1 MNLQVIKNR
10 IRSVLAYTITGILFL
25 LISAFLILQI
35 PPVQNY
41 FIGKFLKNFTK
52 ITGFTTSVKSF
63 RMLWFDRLEL
73 QDVSVYDPSNNQMIR
88 AGEIL
93 INFELSQLW
102 ENRNVNI
109 DGVFVDSAHVFVTK
123 IDESDTAR
131 DLNINVFIRN
141 VNEGYS
147 SGSGGKKKNPPRI
160 NIGEAFV
167 NRSQFTYINQ
177 DRDSV
182 QTGFDYNHFSLSVD
196 EGQLSS
202 FVILGDTTEFKVS
215 TLIAEDLDSKFSV
228 KHISTFF
235 RVCQKSME
243 FIGLN
248 LQAGE
253 SIVSD
258 TVVFTYDRL
267 ADLNNFVEKVKIHAN
282 LRNTLIYP
290 RDLAFFLDGVG
301 SMDQPFEVDGVFNGG
316 VNNFKFSD
324 MKIDIGKS
332 HLLGSI
338 DMDGLPDITETFM
351 NINLKNSTVDPNDL
365 SFLFNE
371 ATMARILPMGEL
383 TMDGQFLGYTTDF
396 VANGKFIGK
405 LGTIDS
411 DINFKVNE
419 KNFDRSDYSGR
430 LSLNNFDLGRY
441 LNDTTTFQN
450 VSMDGR
456 VKGSG
461 LTQNTADFQLD
472 GNVYSI
478 GIRGYEYKNINTN
491 ARLALERINGFVEI
505 DDPNLQF
512 SGNGFVDLRK
522 GKSII
527 KVQASLDTAY
537 LHNLKLTTEEVFLS
551 TDINAD
557 IKGLTLDSL
566 IGTADLRN
574 FRIDYKGKSLS
585 LESISLNSQH
595 RLNNRRLL
603 LETSLA
609 DLEVTGD
616 YYVSDLYNDIQLLSE
631 EISLSIEN
639 DKLKTQYYYNNK
651 AYKPKSYYAEIKVK
665 VKDIKPLAPLL
676 DFNVKLSPD
685 VAIEGS
691 FTSGP
696 TTIFQAYTKFDSLQI
711 QNTLL
716 VNSQIEINA
725 SKVSDSTSVLALL
738 SITSENQSVG
748 PHIKT
753 KNLLAEGIW
762 DRDHIGFGF
771 DLDQVDQTNNVRLRG
786 TVDFFTDSTRIVME
800 PSTLRLLEREWTFR
814 DGNYV
819 KVRNSGW
826 RFNDLT
832 LQNGDQ
838 AVTVDGFVS
847 ENPSHILQLDVKRLD
862 LSLLNVLT
870 NKKFTGIMNGR
881 VKMSNYY
888 GDRSLENEIAVR
900 ELNINNFLIGDITG
914 KNEWDTAQHKFNIQ
928 LSIDRTQQRIME
940 LTGDYRPDRT
950 ASPLDIAASLK
961 DANLKIVEP
970 FIQDI
975 LSNIEGT
982 ISGDFKIVGQL
993 ASPQISG
1000 EGNVDDAQI
1009 MINYLRTLYRFTGQ
1023 IGLTPSSIY
1032 FKDIDLT
1039 DTYRSKGK
1047 LNGAINHTDFSNM
1060 SISLDATFRNFQ
1072 VLNTSIKDNS
1082 LFYGQAYASGDANL
1096 SGPLSNLRITS
1107 NARTEK
1113 NTRVYIPI
1121 SGVSSI
1127 DRKDFITFVNFTDT
1141 TFTKK
1146 IERATERKVSL
1157 TGITFDL
1164 NLDVTP
1170 DAYCEIIIDQKAGDI
1185 IRGRGTGDL
1194 KLQIDTKGEF
1204 SMLGTVEFT
1213 EGWYNF
1219 TLYDIINKEFEI
1231 HKGSRITWL
1240 GDPYEAVV
1248 DIRASYNQL
1257 ASLLPIISNTEI
1269 QKNPTPAARRKYPVQ
1284 VLMKMDGQML
1294 APNINFEITA
1304 TDLPQNAGPSLN
1316 LDFEFAAFKNRLD
1329 EQELKRQV
1337 FSLIILR
1344 RFSSPES
1351 FNTSGSVVSSLSE
1364 LLSNQLSYWMSQ
1376 VDENLEID
1384 VDVSSMDQESF
1395 NTFQLRFSYTFMNGR
1410 LRVTGD
1416 GTFNNTSQNTAGQP
1430 NPSSVA
1436 GDWTVEYKLTA
1447 DGKLR
1452 VKMYSRTNY
1461 NPILTSVNSQT
1472 AMTTGASLIY
1482 TQSFNELRDLFRSS
1496 REEREP
1502 EPEPEPEIIN
1512 MSPEALRKKD
1522 GTE

>member
-1 MNLQVIKNR
+1 M
-10 IRSVLAYTITGILFL
+10 AYTITGILFL

-41 FIGKFLKNFTK
+41 FIGKFLKDFTE
-52 ITGFTTSVKSF
+52 ITGFTTTVKSF

-73 QDVSVYDPSNNQMIR
+73 QDVSVHDPANNQMIR

-102 ENRNVNI
+102 ENKNVNI

-123 IDESDTAR
+123 IDESDTSR
-131 DLNINVFIRN
+131 DLNMNVFIRN
-141 VNEGYS
+141 INEGYS
-147 SGSGGKKKNPPRI
+147 SGSGGARKNPPRI

-167 NRSQFTYINQ
+167 NRSQFTYVNQ

-182 QTGFDYNHFSLSVD
+182 ATGFDYNHFSLSVD

-202 FVILGDTTEFKVS
+202 FVILGDTTEFNVS
-215 TLIAEDLDSKFSV
+215 TLIAEDLASKFRV
-228 KHISTFF
+228 KQISTFF

-248 LQAGE
+248 VQAGE
-253 SIVSD
+253 SVVSD
-258 TVVFTYDRL
+258 TIIFTYDRL
-267 ADLNNFVEKVKIHAN
+267 PDLNYFVDKVKIHAN
-282 LRNTLIYP
+282 LNNTLIYP

-301 SMDQPFEVDGVFNGG
+301 SMDQPFEVDGIFDGR
-316 VNNFKFSD
+316 VNNFKFSN
-324 MKIDIGKS
+324 MKIDIGES

-338 DMDGLPDITETFM
+338 DMDGLPDITETFI
-351 NINLKNSTVDPNDL
+351 NINLRNSTVDPNDL
-365 SFLFNE
+365 SFLFND
-371 ATMARILPMGEL
+371 ATMARLLPMGVL
-383 TMDGQFLGYTTDF
+383 TMDGQFLGYPTDF

-405 LGTIDS
+405 LGAIDS

-419 KNFDRSDYSGR
+419 QNFDRSEYSGR

-441 LNDTTTFQN
+441 LNDTTAFQR

-456 VKGSG
+456 VRGSG

-472 GNVYSI
+472 GNVYAI

-491 ARLALERINGFVEI
+491 ARLARERINGFVEI

-512 SGNGFVDLRK
+512 RGNGFVDLRE

-551 TDINAD
+551 TNINAD

-595 RLNNRRLL
+595 RVNNRRLL

-609 DLEVTGD
+609 DFEVTGD
-616 YYVSDLYNDIQLLSE
+616 YYVSDLYNDIQLLSD
-631 EISLSIEN
+631 EIALSIEN
-639 DKLKTQYYYNNK
+639 DKRKTQYYYENK
-651 AYKPKSYYAEIKVK
+651 TYKPKTYQAAIDVTI
-665 VKDIKPLAPLL
+665 KDITPLAALL
-676 DFNVKLSPD
+676 DINLKLSPD
-685 VAIEGS
+685 VPIKGS
-691 FTSGP
+691 FSSGY
-696 TTIFQAYTKFDSLQI
+696 TTIFTAYTKFDSLQI
-711 QNTLL
+711 QNSLF
-716 VNSQIEINA
+716 VNSELEWTA
-725 SKVSDSTSVLALL
+725 SKVSDSTSVLAML
-738 SITSENQSVG
+738 SFTSENQSVG
-748 PHIKT
+748 QHIKT

-762 DRDHIGFGF
+762 DRNHIGFGF

-786 TVDFFTDSTRIVME
+786 KVDFLSDSTRIVME
-800 PSTLRLLEREWTFR
+800 PSTLKLLEREWTFR
-814 DGNYV
+814 DDNYI

-838 AVTVDGFVS
+838 AITLDGFVS
-847 ENPSHILQLDVKRLD
+847 ENPSHILKLDVQRLD

-870 NKKFTGIMNGR
+870 NKKFRGTMNGR

-914 KNEWDTAQHKFNIQ
+914 KNEWDTAHHRFNIN
-928 LSIDRTQQRIME
+928 LAIDRTQQRIMD
-940 LTGDYRPDRT
+940 LSGDYTPDRT
-950 ASPLDIAASLK
+950 SSPLNISAKLK
-961 DANLKIVEP
+961 EANLKIVEP
-970 FIQDI
+970 FIEEI

-982 ISGDFKIVGQL
+982 ISGDFKIVGEL

-1000 EGNVDDAQI
+1000 EGNVADAQI
-1009 MINYLRTLYRFTGQ
+1009 MINYLRTLYQFTGK

-1039 DTYRSKGK
+1039 DAYRNKGR
-1047 LNGAINHTDFSNM
+1047 LNGAISHRDFSDM
-1060 SISLDATFRNFQ
+1060 SITLDANFRNFQ

-1082 LFYGQAYASGDANL
+1082 LFYGQAYATGDVNF

-1127 DRKDFITFVNFTDT
+1127 DRKDFISFVNFTDT
-1141 TFTKK
+1141 TFIRK
-1146 IERATERKVSL
+1146 IEREVDKRVKL

-1170 DAYCEIIIDQKAGDI
+1170 DAYGEIIIDLKSGDI
-1185 IRGRGTGDL
+1185 IRGRGNGDL

-1204 SMLGTVEFT
+1204 SMLGTFAFT

-1231 HKGSRITWL
+1231 QNGSRITWL
-1240 GDPYEAVV
+1240 GNPYEAIV
-1248 DIRASYNQL
+1248 DIRATYSQL

-1269 QKNPTPAARRKYPVQ
+1269 QENPPPAARRKYPVK
-1284 VLMKMDGQML
+1284 VLMKMEGQML
-1294 APNINFEITA
+1294 TPTINFEITA
-1304 TDLPQNAGPSLN
+1304 SDLPQNASVQPPLN
-1316 LDFEFAAFKNRLD
+1316 LDLEFTAFKNRLD

-1384 VDVSSMDQESF
+1384 VDISSMDQESF

-1502 EPEPEPEIIN
+1502 EEVQPEIIN
-1512 MSPEALRKKD
+1512 MNPEALKEED

>member
-10 IRSVLAYTITGILFL
+10 IRSVLAYTVTGILFL
-25 LISAFLILQI
+25 VISGFLILQI

-41 FIGKFLKNFTK
+41 FIGKFLKDFTQ
-52 ITGFTTSVKSF
+52 ITGFTTTVESF

-73 QDVSVYDPSNNQMIR
+73 QNVSVYDPANNQMIKAR
-88 AGEIL
+88 EIL

-102 ENRNVNI
+102 ENRKVNI
-109 DGVFVDSAHVFVTK
+109 DGVFVDSAHVFVTR
-123 IDESDTAR
+123 IDESDTSR
-131 DLNINVFIRN
+131 DLNMNVFIYRIN
-141 VNEGYS
+141 QGYS
-147 SGSGGKKKNPPRI
+147 SGSRGGRKNPPRI

-167 NRSQFTYINQ
+167 NRSQFTYVNQ

-182 QTGFDYNHFSLSVD
+182 ASGFDYNHFSLSVD

-202 FVILGDTTEFKVS
+202 FVILGDTTEFHVS
-215 TLIAEDLDSKFSV
+215 TLIAEDLRSKFQV
-228 KHISTFF
+228 KQISTFF

-248 LQAGE
+248 VQAGE
-253 SIVSD
+253 SVVSD
-258 TVVFTYDRL
+258 TVIFTYDRL
-267 ADLNNFVEKVKIHAN
+267 LDLNNFVDKVKIHAR
-282 LRNTLIYP
+282 LDNTVIYP
-290 RDLAFFLDGVG
+290 RDLAFFVAGVEAIE
-301 SMDQPFEVDGVFNGG
+301 QPFRVEGLFNGG
-316 VNNFKFSD
+316 VKNFKFSD
-324 MKIDIGKS
+324 MKIDIGNS

-338 DMDGLPDITETFM
+338 DMDGLPNITETFM

-371 ATMARILPMGEL
+371 NTMARLLPMGML
-383 TMDGQFLGYTTDF
+383 SMDGQFLGYPTDF
-396 VANGKFIGK
+396 VANGNFTGR
-405 LGTIDS
+405 LGVINS

-419 KNFDRSDYSGR
+419 KNFDRSEYSGR
-430 LSLNNFDLGRY
+430 LSLTKFDLGRY
-441 LNDTTTFQN
+441 LDDTVTFQK

-478 GIRGYEYKNINTN
+478 GIRGYDYKNINTN

-512 SGNGFVDLRK
+512 SGNGFVDLRE

-527 KVQASLDTAY
+527 QVQASLDTAY
-537 LHNLKLTTEEVFLS
+537 LHNLKLTSDNIFLK
-551 TDINAD
+551 TDLIAD
-557 IKGLTLDSL
+557 IKGLSLDSL
-566 IGTADLRN
+566 TGTADFRN
-574 FRIDYKGKSLS
+574 FQIDFNGKSLS

-595 RLNNRRLL
+595 RLDNRRLL

-616 YYVSDLYNDIQLLSE
+616 YYFSDLYTDIQMLSD
-631 EISLSIEN
+631 EIALNIEN
-639 DKLKTQYYYNNK
+639 DERKSDYYYSNK
-651 AYKPKSYYAEIKVK
+651 TYKPKTYQAAINIK
-665 VKDIKPLAPLL
+665 VKDIKPLASLL
-676 DFNVKLSPD
+676 SVNFKLSPD
-685 VAIEGS
+685 VAFEGS
-691 FTSGP
+691 FTSGH
-696 TTIFQAYTKFDSLQI
+696 TTIFQGYTRFDSLQFE
-711 QNTLL
+711 NSLF
-716 VNSQIEINA
+716 VNSEIDLTA
-725 SKVSDSTSVLALL
+725 SKVSDSTNVLAML
-738 SITSENQSVG
+738 SINSENQSIG

-753 KNLLAEGIW
+753 KNLLAEAIW
-762 DRDHIGFGF
+762 DRSHIDFGV
-771 DLDQVDQTNNVRLRG
+771 DVDQVDQSNNIRLDG
-786 TVDFFTDSTRIVME
+786 TVDFLSDSTRITMAR
-800 PSTLRLLEREWTFR
+800 STLKLLEREWTFR
-814 DGNYV
+814 EGNFINV
-819 KVRNSGW
+819 KNSGW
-826 RFNDLT
+826 RFNELALVNGEQSIT
-832 LQNGDQ
+832 L
-838 AVTVDGFVS
+838 DGIVS
-847 ENPSHILQLDVKRLD
+847 ENPSHLLSLDVHALD
-862 LSLLNVLT
+862 LSLFNVLT
-870 NKKFTGIMNGR
+870 DKKFTGTMNAQL
-881 VKMSNYY
+881 KMSNYY
-888 GDRSLENEIAVR
+888 GDPSLQNEIGIR
-900 ELNINNFLIGDITG
+900 DLNINEFLIGDIAG
-914 KNEWDTAQHKFNIQ
+914 KNEWDTAQHKFNIN
-928 LSIDRTQQRIME
+928 LVIDRTQERI
-940 LTGDYRPDRT
+940 LDVTGDYTPSRKESPIDIT
-950 ASPLDIAASLK
+950 ANLK
-961 DANLKIVEP
+961 NANLKIVEP
-970 FIQDI
+970 FIDDI

-982 ISGDFKIVGQL
+982 ISGEFKIVGQL
-993 ASPQISG
+993 ASPQING
-1000 EGNVDDAQI
+1000 EGSVSDAQI
-1009 MINYLRTLYRFTGQ
+1009 MINYLRTMYRFTGN
-1023 IGLTPSSIY
+1023 IGLTPTSIY
-1032 FKDIDLT
+1032 FKDIVLT
-1039 DTYRSKGK
+1039 DASRNNGK
-1047 LNGAINHTDFSNM
+1047 LNGAITHADFGSM
-1060 SISLDATFRNFQ
+1060 AISLDASFRNFQ
-1072 VLNTSIKDNS
+1072 VLNTTVKDNS
-1082 LFYGQAYASGDANL
+1082 LFYGQAYATGEVKF

-1146 IERATERKVSL
+1146 IERAADKKVNL

-1170 DAYCEIIIDQKAGDI
+1170 EAYCEIIIDLKSGDI
-1185 IRGRGTGDL
+1185 IRGRGDGDL

-1204 SMLGTVEFT
+1204 SMLGSVEFT

-1231 HKGSRITWL
+1231 LKGSRITWL

-1248 DIRASYNQL
+1248 DIRATYSQL
-1257 ASLLPIISNTEI
+1257 ASLLPILPEAHAIDPI
-1269 QKNPTPAARRKYPVQ
+1269 PAARRKYPVQ

-1294 APNINFEITA
+1294 SPDINFEITA
-1304 TDLPQNAGPSLN
+1304 TDLPQNAGVSPNAGPLN
-1316 LDFEFAAFKNRLD
+1316 LDLEFTAFKNRLD
-1329 EQELKRQV
+1329 EQELNRQV

-1395 NTFQLRFSYTFMNGR
+1395 NTFQLRFAYTFMNGR
-1410 LRVTGD
+1410 LRVSGD
-1416 GTFNNTSQNTAGQP
+1416 GTFNNTSQNPGNQP
-1430 NPSSVA
+1430 NPSSLA
-1436 GDWTVEYKLTA
+1436 GDWAVEYKLTA

-1461 NPILTSVNSQT
+1461 NAILSSVNNQT

-1496 REEREP
+1496 REERNADP
-1502 EPEPEPEIIN
+1502 EVIDMN
-1512 MSPEALRKKD
+1512 VEALKED
-1522 GTE
+1522 E